1 MAGSS
6 REGGLAAPTR
16 HPLNQNDPKFWN
28 EDDLNKELE
37 RVYDICHTC
46 RRCVSLCNAFP
57 TLFDLIDESETFE
70 LDSVDVADYS
80 KVVDQCYMCD
90 LCYLTKCPYVPPHEW
105 NVDFPHLMLR
115 AKAINYKKGNTKLR
129 DNLITSTDLVGKV
142 ASMPVINTIV
152 NSGNKNATI
161 RGVLDSTLGIH
172 KDAVL
177 PEYVRQTA
185 RKKYA
190 VKIFDP
196 SKISQKSPP
205 TVNNQEY
212 IAGNTTKLGHEK
224 VTLFTTCYCNYN
236 EPSIADSVISILEH
250 SGVTVELAA
259 KEHCC
264 GMPKYELGDLDT
276 VKRLKELNI
285 PALYE
290 TVEQGN
296 VIVAAVPSCVLM
308 FKQELPLMFPE
319 DQRVQAVA
327 KAFFDPF
334 EYLQKLY
341 KENRLN
347 LDFKTS
353 LGNVSYHVACHQR
366 VQNIG
371 PKTKQILELIPA
383 TSVKNIERCSGHDGT
398 YGVKKETLEFANK
411 IVKPIVRQIKQQNP
425 DYYGSDCPLAGKHI
439 ENNLDADK
447 ATVHPIDLLCIAY
460 GI

>member
-1 MAGSS
+1 
-6 REGGLAAPTR
+6 
-16 HPLNQNDPKFWN
+16 
-28 EDDLNKELE
+28 
-37 RVYDICHTC
+37 
-46 RRCVSLCNAFP
+46 
-57 TLFDLIDESETFE
+57 
-70 LDSVDVADYS
+70 
-80 KVVDQCYMCD
+80 
-90 LCYLTKCPYVPPHEW
+90 
-105 NVDFPHLMLR
+105 
-115 AKAINYKKGNTKLR
+115 
-129 DNLITSTDLVGKV
+129 
-142 ASMPVINTIV
+142 
-152 NSGNKNATI
+152 
-161 RGVLDSTLGIH
+161 
-172 KDAVL
+172 
-177 PEYVRQTA
+177 
-185 RKKYA
+185 
-190 VKIFDP
+190 
-196 SKISQKSPP
+196 
-205 TVNNQEY
+205 
-212 IAGNTTKLGHEK
+212 
-224 VTLFTTCYCNYN
+224 
-236 EPSIADSVISILEH
+236 
-250 SGVTVELAA
+250 
-259 KEHCC
+259 
-264 GMPKYELGDLDT
+264 MPKYELGDLDT

-425 DYYGSDCPLAGKHI
+425 DYYGSDCPVAGKHI